1 VSAVQTQKRYWTQE
15 LSSPRPD
22 LQIHAQT
29 QKRYWTQ
36 ELSNPRPD
44 LQIRVKVKET
54 QGSNPRSANQD
65 LQKFLILSAWT
76 QVPDSSKSAAD
87 GTERKDQIRVL
98 QTKTASEPFTIRN
111 ILSEGSEVQSPLAPG
126 RQTRAL
132 VINSK
137 TASET
142 ASENQTGSY
151 PVLMVLLQKD
161 VF

>member
-1 VSAVQTQKRYWTQE
+1 MLSVHDPNAEEKLDAGIIKIRVQTCESASKRRRDTGRRSY
-15 LSSPRPD
+15 
-22 LQIHAQT
+22 
-29 QKRYWTQ
+29 
-36 ELSNPRPD
+36 
-44 LQIRVKVKET
+44 QIRVQT
-54 QGSNPRSANQD
+54 C
-65 LQKFLILSAWT
+65 
-76 QVPDSSKSAAD
+76 KSASS

-126 RQTRAL
+126 RQTRAS

-151 PVLMVLLQKD
+151 PVLMVLLQKKILSFR
-161 VF
+161 VPQTSSNGEV